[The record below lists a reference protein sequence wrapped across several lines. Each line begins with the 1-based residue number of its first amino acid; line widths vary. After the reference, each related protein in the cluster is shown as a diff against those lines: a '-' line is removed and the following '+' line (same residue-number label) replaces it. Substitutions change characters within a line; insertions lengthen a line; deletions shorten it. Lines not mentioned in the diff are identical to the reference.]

1 MVSRQNW
8 LGGVWAIS
16 RRATAV
22 LSMDSLPG
30 ARDQLPADA
39 PCRMVVS
46 GRRLG
51 LVTDDVPGLA
61 GAPCVPPVRS
71 PELLVIL
78 QVVLQHLRVEQK
90 RQGLAHRTALLS
102 LAMLAVCCI

>member
-61 GAPCVPPVRS
+61 GAPCVPPVIS
-71 PELLVIL
+71 HELLVIL
-78 QVVLQHLRVEQK
+78 QVVLRRRRGGRGGRGRARRAARL
-90 RQGLAHRTALLS
+90 
-102 LAMLAVCCI
+102 